1 MNSSSSPGK
10 TYYIEVVPTKPIM
23 MYADGDYYKN
33 GYAYYERLKAD
44 RASGAQ
50 PYAFHSE
57 RWTLAMN
64 IVTYANKGGAPLS
77 PPPATAPLDRGGYG
91 AQSAVERV
99 AQVL

>member
-1 MNSSSSPGK
+1 EAFYKLPSRLFQVAYMPDEIELKPGK
-10 TYYIEVVPTKPIM
+10 TYYIEVIPTRPIM
-23 MYADGDYYKN
+23 MYADGDYYKD

-64 IVTYANKGGAPLS
+64 IVTYANKGGAPLEKRPSVS
-77 PPPATAPLDRGGYG
+77 PGR
-91 AQSAVERV
+91 
-99 AQVL
+99 